1 MTTKV
6 PLIGITAHV
15 SLVSDGAGVE
25 VLHYVANVAYVKAIR
40 KAGGLPVLL
49 PMGDDDDA
57 AAGLAR
63 VDALLVT
70 GGDDVNPERYRAT
83 PAPETKAADPA
94 RDDFEIALVHA
105 ALRDDRPVL
114 CICRGIQV
122 LNVALGGTLQQ
133 HYDGHFDLPNYNEG
147 IHDVH
152 LEPGS
157 MLAKVM
163 GANQVAVN
171 SLHHQ
176 ALDVLAP
183 QLVAVGHSDD
193 GLVEGVEVQ
202 GSGFALGVQWHPELL
217 RHRPEHLALFEALV
231 AAGQGDVVTRG

>member
-1 MTTKV
+1 MTTTV
-6 PLIGITAHV
+6 PLVGITAHV
-15 SLVSDGAGVE
+15 SLVDDGDGVE
-25 VLHYVANVAYVKAIR
+25 VLHHVTNVAYSKAIR
-40 KAGGLPVLL
+40 KAGGIPVLL
-49 PMGDDDDA
+49 PMGTATDA
-57 AAGLAR
+57 ETCLAR

-70 GGDDVNPERYRAT
+70 GGDDVNPDRYLAE

-94 RDDFEIALVHA
+94 RDDFEIALITA
-105 ALRDDRPVL
+105 AVRDDRPML

-133 HYDGHFDLPNYNEG
+133 HYDGHFDLQNYNEG

-157 MLAKVM
+157 MLAKAM
-163 GANQVAVN
+163 GTTQVAVN

-183 QLVAVGHSDD
+183 RLVAVGHTDD
-193 GLVEGVEVQ
+193 GLVEGVEL
-202 GSGFALGVQWHPELL
+202 LGGE
-217 RHRPEHLALFEALV
+217 
-231 AAGQGDVVTRG
+231 GQIDRTPSHFVLCD